1 LIPFNRKNR
10 PFIEDA
16 AEKIL
21 RRIDLLNIQAY
32 YARSPASGLWI
43 LELGDKIIGL
53 IAVDASL
60 DAKNDEQV
68 TQQASEQLRTSIRK
82 TGTSRVA
89 TIRHFFAEEAYRRV
103 NVEDDLLEFAVES
116 TFNGDR
122 AVKSIRMLAPPLRP
136 AILDSLRRNKFAK
149 GDLEGTGGIQSWE
162 LYWYTLE
169 RSQWEAGKKK

>member
-1 LIPFNRKNR
+1 
-10 PFIEDA
+10 
-16 AEKIL
+16 
-21 RRIDLLNIQAY
+21 
-32 YARSPASGLWI
+32 
-43 LELGDKIIGL
+43 
-53 IAVDASL
+53 
-60 DAKNDEQV
+60 
-68 TQQASEQLRTSIRK
+68 
-82 TGTSRVA
+82 
-89 TIRHFFAEEAYRRV
+89 
-103 NVEDDLLEFAVES
+103 LLEFAVES